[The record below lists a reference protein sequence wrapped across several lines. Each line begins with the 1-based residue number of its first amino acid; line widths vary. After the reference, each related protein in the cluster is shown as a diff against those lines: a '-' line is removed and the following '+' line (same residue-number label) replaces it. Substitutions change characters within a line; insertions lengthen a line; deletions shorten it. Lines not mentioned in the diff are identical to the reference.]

1 MTLFRNQ
8 RHLWAA
14 LFVSLLLWPASGQSS
29 TDYKGDQ
36 ILGRWLFP
44 AKGSS
49 VEIYR
54 SGNQY
59 FARIADVAMAGQ
71 QQFGI
76 TKDKLL
82 MSNLSFDGK
91 NWSGGELIHPRTGT
105 HFSIELELQDARTL
119 NARVY
124 KGLRWLNKEFTLTR
138 PPSAL

>member
-8 RHLWAA
+8 RHLWAT
-14 LFVSLLLWPASGQSS
+14 LFVLLLFWPASGQSS
-29 TDYKGDQ
+29 STETGDQ

-44 AKGSS
+44 SKGSS

-54 SGNQY
+54 SGKQY
-59 FARIADVAMAGQ
+59 FARIADVAPLGQ

-82 MSNLSFDGK
+82 MSNLLFDGK
-91 NWSGGELIHPRTGT
+91 NWSGGELIHPRTGIR
-105 HFSIELELQDARTL
+105 FSVELELQDAHTL

-138 PPSAL
+138 PLVQ